1 MQNLVRNLKAQGVPI
16 DGIGIQSHLIVNALP
31 PNLQQNFQAFAN
43 LGVDIAITELDIR
56 MTLPSTPALLQAQ
69 KSDYTLVVQACMAV
83 SRCVGITI
91 WDWTD
96 KFSFVPGTFPG
107 QGAACPWDEVR
118 MCQHI
123 NTTPLT
129 RSHPELREEAG
140 VRRNCHWYRRMRVSF
155 QNVVLIVFDE
165 RNIGEY
171 STAFSTGLQC
181 EVALE
186 VLHRCQES

>member
-31 PNLQQNFQAFAN
+31 PNIQQNIQAFAN
-43 LGVDIAITELDIR
+43 LGVDVAITELDIR

-107 QGAACPWDEVR
+107 QGAACPWDEVCLYQR
-118 MCQHI
+118 I
-123 NTTPLT
+123 NITLLT
-129 RSHPELREEAG
+129 RSHLELREEAG
-140 VRRNCHWYRRMRVSF
+140 IRRNRHWYRRMRDKC
-155 QNVVLIVFDE
+155 QNVVLLCSI
-165 RNIGEY
+165 RAI
-171 STAFSTGLQC
+171 
-181 EVALE
+181 
-186 VLHRCQES
+186 